1 MKKLPVLVAAL
12 LYLTQ
17 QANAQTYITHANMV
31 DVLTHKILPDQTVVI
46 KDQRIQQ
53 VGPSKNIAPATGA
66 TVIDAAGKWVM
77 PGLVDAH
84 VHFFQTGGLYTRPD
98 ALDLRKYHPYE
109 KEIEWY
115 KAHMEA
121 QLRRYVSCGITTVL
135 DMGATYNLLHM
146 RDSLTSQWYSP
157 RILMAGPLVST
168 AYSPKT
174 FDLLPATDAPFLPV
188 HTPDE
193 ALKATQQQYSH
204 HPDMIKIWYI
214 TELADAAG
222 SARQRLPMVKAVV
235 ADAQAHHYPVAVHAT
250 ELLPARLAVE
260 AGAHYLV
267 HSIDDEVIDNDFIQ
281 LLRQRQA
288 VLSPTLTVIDNYYT
302 TFSQQYAPRA
312 EDYTKADPE
321 QLGSL
326 QELGHLPDSAIATLY
341 KRLAAQRARGNA
353 RADSISAVNLKKL
366 VDAGI
371 PIATGTDAGN
381 IGTLHASSYFK
392 ELRAMQH
399 AGLDNWQLLTAST
412 INGAKAAGKENDFG
426 SITAGKSADLLI
438 LNGNPVD
445 DLQQL
450 QQIAYVVNRGRIF
463 RPDTLVQ
470 DSPEDVVQRQ
480 VNAYNAHDVNAFLS
494 FYADDATLYNFP
506 DQQIAKGKEAMRK
519 MYGFLEK
526 MPGLHV
532 TVSNRIV
539 RNNVI
544 IDHEILTTATDKTG
558 RNAVAIYVVERQ
570 QISKVYFIV
579 K

>member
-1 MKKLPVLVAAL
+1 MKKLPMMVAAL

-17 QANAQTYITHANMV
+17 QANAQTYIIHANVV
-31 DVLTHKILPDQTVVI
+31 DVLTHKILADQTVVI
-46 KDQRIQQ
+46 QDKLIQQ
-53 VGPSKNIAPATGA
+53 TGPSKKITPMAGA
-66 TVIDAAGKWVM
+66 TVIDATGKWVM

-98 ALDLRKYHPYE
+98 ALDLRKFHPYE

-135 DMGATYNLLHM
+135 DMGATYNLLQL
-146 RDSLTSQWYSP
+146 RDSLAGQWYSP

-174 FDLLPATDAPFLPV
+174 FDLLPTGDAPFLPV

-214 TELADAAG
+214 TEAADATG
-222 SARQRLPMVKAVV
+222 SAREREPMVKAVTT
-235 ADAQAHHYPVAVHAT
+235 DAQAHHYPVAVHAT

-267 HSIDDEVIDNDFIQ
+267 HSVDDAVIDDSFIQ
-281 LLRQRQA
+281 LLKQRQA
-288 VLSPTLTVIDNYYT
+288 VLCPTLTVIDNYYK
-302 TFSQQYAPRA
+302 TFSQQYAPTA

-326 QELGHLPDSAIATLY
+326 QELGHLPDSVIAAQY
-341 KRLAAQRARGNA
+341 KRLAAQRAQGNA
-353 RADSISAVNLKKL
+353 RADSISAINLKKL

-371 PIATGTDAGN
+371 PVATGTDAGN

-399 AGLDNWQLLTAST
+399 AGMNNWQLLTAST
-412 INGAKAAGKENDFG
+412 INGAKAAGKEKDLG
-426 SITAGKSADLLI
+426 SITAGKTADLLI

-450 QQIAYVVNRGRIF
+450 EQIAYVVNHGRVL
-463 RPDTLVQ
+463 RPDTLLQ
-470 DSPEDVVQRQ
+470 DSPEDIVQRQ
-480 VNAYNAHDVNAFLS
+480 VNAYNAHDLHAFLS

-506 DQQIAKGKEAMRK
+506 DQQIAKGKETMRK

-526 MPGLHV
+526 APGLHV

-544 IDHEILTTATDKTG
+544 IDHEVLTTAADKTG
-558 RNAVAIYVVERQ
+558 RNAVAIYVVEGQR
-570 QISKVYFIV
+570 INKVYFII